1 MKKLLALILVVI
13 LTVSTFSFS
22 RVSAAGFSDVPSNH
36 GFYTEIMYLVDKGVI
51 SQTGTFG
58 VDQKVTREEVAV
70 MVSKAVGL
78 SGGKTKTPFKDVP
91 STSASSGY
99 IKSAVDAGV
108 LSGFTDGTFRPK
120 QIVNRGEMAIFLA
133 KAFKLTTESTTKFK
147 DMSSSMASYISVKKI
162 VQAKITTGYSD
173 STFRPT
179 QTLTRGQISAFLARA
194 MGAGKESGA
203 AKTYSTKQIVAMNDS
218 KVVLIETDVSQGS
231 GIVIANGLILTNH
244 HVMRG
249 ASSATVIFN
258 DGTEY
263 QVSGVVESNPK
274 KDIAIIKTSKTF
286 NVSGV
291 NVRSSSQ
298 GLSKGEKVV
307 AIGSPQGLQN
317 TVSDGIISA
326 LRVID
331 GVSTIQTNADIDQGS
346 SGGALFNENGQLIGM
361 TSSGYDDVMANLNF
375 AIATEEFVPLV
386 NKYKTMNFGSVPAS
400 FIPSPTQVPVLGNV
414 ALGMTMEQVKQL
426 TQGNYVEEDATELFY
441 SDVNAFGYQADVIY
455 EFQNN
460 KLFAMTV
467 YHYIANQ
474 TEVEILEDYFYGMYD
489 DLVETYG
496 VADDLNRDWN
506 DDEEDYSLYAYWM
519 TPAHHLLLSVTMT
532 IDNESFGGIRF
543 EVL

>member
-1 MKKLLALILVVI
+1 MRKLLALILVVV
-13 LTVSTFSFS
+13 LTVSSFSMS
-22 RVSAAGFSDVPSNH
+22 RVSAAGFSDVPTNH
-36 GFYTEIMYLVDKGVI
+36 GFYTEIMYLVDRGVI

-147 DMSSSMASYISVKKI
+147 DMSSSMASYSSVKKI

-173 STFRPT
+173 GTFRPT

-194 MGAGKESGA
+194 MGAGK
-203 AKTYSTKQIVAMNDS
+203 TYTTKQIVDMNDS

-231 GIVIANGLILTNH
+231 GIVIANGLILTNY
-244 HVMRG
+244 HVMMG
-249 ASSATVIFN
+249 ATSATVIFN

-263 QVSGVVESNPK
+263 KVSGVVESNAK
-274 KDIAIIKTSKTF
+274 KDIALIKTSKSF

-291 NVRSSSQ
+291 NVRPSSK

-307 AIGSPQGLQN
+307 AIGSPLYLQN

-331 GVSTIQTNADIDQGS
+331 GISTIQTNADIDQGS
-346 SGGALFNENGQLIGM
+346 SGGALFNESGQLIGM
-361 TSSGYDDVMANLNF
+361 TSSGYADVMANLNF

-386 NKYKTMNFGSVPAS
+386 NKYKTMNFGSIPAA
-400 FIPSPTQVPVLGNV
+400 FIPSPIQVPVIGNV

-426 TQGNYVEEDATELFY
+426 TQGNFVEEDGTELYY
-441 SDVNAFGYQADVIY
+441 SDVNAFGHQADVVY

-467 YHYIANQ
+467 YHYIADQ
-474 TEVEILEDYFYGMYD
+474 AEVEILEDYFNGMYD

-496 VADDLNRDWN
+496 VADDLDRDWN
-506 DDEEDYSLYAYWM
+506 DDEEDSSLYAYWM
-519 TPAHHLLLSVTMT
+519 TPAYHLLLSVTKT
-532 IDNESFGGIRF
+532 FDNESFGGIRI
-543 EVL
+543 EVLY

>member
-1 MKKLLALILVVI
+1 MRKLLALILVVV
-13 LTVSTFSFS
+13 LTVSTFSMS
-22 RVSAAGFSDVPSNH
+22 RVSAAGFSDVPTNH
-36 GFYTEIMYLVDKGVI
+36 GFYTEIMYLVNKGVI
-51 SQTGTFG
+51 SQTGAFG
-58 VDQKVTREEVAV
+58 VDQKVSREEVAV

-147 DMSSSMASYISVKKI
+147 DMSSSMASYSSVKKI

-194 MGAGKESGA
+194 MGAGKENGA
-203 AKTYSTKQIVAMNDS
+203 AKTYTTKQIVAMNDS

-231 GIVIANGLILTNH
+231 GIVIANGLILTNY

-249 ASSATVIFN
+249 ATSATVIFN

-263 QVSGVVESNPK
+263 QVSGVVESNAK
-274 KDIAIIKTSKTF
+274 KDIALLKTSKSF

-291 NVRSSSQ
+291 NVRTSSK

-331 GVSTIQTNADIDQGS
+331 GISTIQTNADIDQGS
-346 SGGALFNENGQLIGM
+346 SGGALFNESGQLIGM

-386 NKYKTMNFGSVPAS
+386 NKYKTMNFGSIPAS

-426 TQGNYVEEDATELFY
+426 TQGNFVEEDAIGLYY
-441 SDVNAFGYQADVIY
+441 SDVNAFGYQADIIY

-467 YHYIANQ
+467 YHYIADQ
-474 TEVEILEDYFYGMYD
+474 TEVENLEDYFNGMYD
-489 DLVETYG
+489 DFVETYG
-496 VADDLNRDWN
+496 VADDLDQDWN
-506 DDEEDYSLYAYWM
+506 DDEEDSSLYAYWM
-519 TPAHHLLLSVTMT
+519 TPAYHLLLSVTMT
-532 IDNESFGGIRF
+532 FDNESYGGIRI
-543 EVL
+543 EIL

>member
-1 MKKLLALILVVI
+1 MRKLLALILVVV
-13 LTVSTFSFS
+13 LTVSSFSMS
-22 RVSAAGFSDVPSNH
+22 RVSAAGFSDVPTNH
-36 GFYTEIMYLVDKGVI
+36 GFYTEIMYLVDRGVI
-51 SQTGTFG
+51 SQTGAFG

-147 DMSSSMASYISVKKI
+147 DMSSSMASYSSVKKI

-173 STFRPT
+173 GTFRPT

-194 MGAGKESGA
+194 MGAGK
-203 AKTYSTKQIVAMNDS
+203 TYTTKQIVDMNDS

-231 GIVIANGLILTNH
+231 GIVIANGLILTNY
-244 HVMRG
+244 HVMMG
-249 ASSATVIFN
+249 ATSATVIFN

-263 QVSGVVESNPK
+263 KVSGVVESNAK
-274 KDIAIIKTSKTF
+274 KDIALIKTSKSF

-291 NVRSSSQ
+291 NVRPSSK

-307 AIGSPQGLQN
+307 AIGSPLYLQN
-317 TVSDGIISA
+317 TISDGIISA

-346 SGGALFNENGQLIGM
+346 SGGALFNESGQLIGM
-361 TSSGYDDVMANLNF
+361 TSSGYADVMANLNF

-386 NKYKTMNFGSVPAS
+386 NKYKTMNFGSIPAA
-400 FIPSPTQVPVLGNV
+400 FIPSPIQVPVIGNV

-426 TQGNYVEEDATELFY
+426 TQGNFVEEDGTELYY
-441 SDVNAFGYQADVIY
+441 SDVNAFGHQADVVY

-467 YHYIANQ
+467 YHYIADQ
-474 TEVEILEDYFYGMYD
+474 AEVEILEDYFNGMYD

-496 VADDLNRDWN
+496 VADDLDRDWN
-506 DDEEDYSLYAYWM
+506 DDEEDSSLYAYWM
-519 TPAHHLLLSVTMT
+519 TPAYHLLLSVTKT
-532 IDNESFGGIRF
+532 FDNESFGGIRI
-543 EVL
+543 EVLY